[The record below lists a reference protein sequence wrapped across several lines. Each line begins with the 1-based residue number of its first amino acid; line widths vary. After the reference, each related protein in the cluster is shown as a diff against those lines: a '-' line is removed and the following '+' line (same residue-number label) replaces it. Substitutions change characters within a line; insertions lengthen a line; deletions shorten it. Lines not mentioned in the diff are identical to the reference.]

1 MLTLQ
6 QLGGFS
12 ASASPVQ
19 LRFQYLC
26 LPSLQHVSRLWHPRG
41 CMSTARPYHT
51 DGSAGPAPSLTS
63 MPCMPHQH
71 HVAITTLLSGVH
83 PWDERPSGKM
93 AAWRYSD
100 NPGAEG
106 VARRH
111 SLCMT
116 CWLGPQPS
124 TRPPGS
130 GVANTRK
137 CVTTSVL
144 MLSC

>member
-1 MLTLQ
+1 MADFLPLLPPCSYT
-6 QLGGFS
+6 FS
-12 ASASPVQ
+12 TSAFPACSRSPGKN
-19 LRFQYLC
+19 
-26 LPSLQHVSRLWHPRG
+26 LWHPRG
-41 CMSTARPYHT
+41 CMSIARPYHT

-83 PWDERPSGKM
+83 PWDEKPSGKM

-116 CWLGPQPS
+116 CWMGPQPS

-130 GVANTRK
+130 GVANTHK
-137 CVTTSVL
+137 CVITSVL